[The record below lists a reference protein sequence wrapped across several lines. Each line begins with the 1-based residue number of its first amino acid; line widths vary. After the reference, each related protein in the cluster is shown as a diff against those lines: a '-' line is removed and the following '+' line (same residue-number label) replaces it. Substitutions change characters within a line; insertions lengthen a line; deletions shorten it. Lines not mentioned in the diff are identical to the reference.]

1 MNKIL
6 TAPLFMFAISALAN
20 DMDSAAKEG
29 YDLAEQTQKQTESAL
44 KDFQPQKELPNFT
57 ASPNEADFYQHSSKI
72 GNAANQSLNESEL
85 GKLARETYIN
95 NPKDKIDWQ
104 SDMVKNSQTIQE
116 NAEGITVGSAEQCS
130 KKSISQST
138 FKAHV
143 CERGKTIVSTCTNTA
158 SVEWT
163 SETQTK
169 TVTRVYPLRR
179 QFWHKEGGRIV
190 VVITPDVS
198 GKIEKAS
205 YAYKMSYM
213 HDAVDVEALGG
224 KFQYWFAPGKKGWK
238 PVENPLKVTTQQFI
252 KGKQYR
258 FSHPDESRY
267 GRDISLPVDATL
279 HFTVKVT
286 ETIWHPKVVWTE
298 NCPVDKTNAVKTKA
312 WCSQK
317 GETRYVVKDGKRY
330 PVTLPCWQ
338 QSENWVVSENED
350 NTCGRWEKDPNCS
363 EGTRQCLQKIGNL
376 CVKESVKFQCQQ
388 TTQGEGFLCDGK
400 FYCSDGKCAA
410 IASGKNN
417 DFGEAVSQLAA
428 LAKAG
433 KDISGDGKNISA
445 FAGKPMACRKTAI
458 GFSNCCKSSGWGHDI
473 GLASC
478 DSEEKAIGKA
488 KEKGLVVDV
497 GEFCAEDVLG
507 VCLRKKHSYCVFDS
521 KLAQIVQA
529 QGRGGQLGVG
539 FGSAKHP
546 DCRGMTI
553 DELQRVKFDTLDFT
567 EFYDELNSKTKL
579 PDSQKLT
586 EKISQ
591 QIKNELQG
599 RKS

>member
-6 TAPLFMFAISALAN
+6 TVPLLMFAISAFAN
-20 DMDSAAKEG
+20 DMDNAAKEG
-29 YDLAEQTQKQTESAL
+29 YDLAEQTQKQAESTL

-57 ASPNEADFYQHSSKI
+57 PNPNEADFYQDASKI
-72 GNAANQSLNESEL
+72 GNAANQSLNDSEL

-116 NAEGITVGSAEQCS
+116 NAEGITAGSAEQCS
-130 KKSISQST
+130 KKGISQST
-138 FKAHV
+138 FKEHI

-163 SETQTK
+163 SETQTR
-169 TVTRVYPLRR
+169 TVTRVYQLQNLP
-179 QFWHKEGGRIV
+179 FHKEGSRIV
-190 VVITPDVS
+190 VVITPDIEGTIEKVTYTHPGCHRCYGGVEVS
-198 GKIEKAS
+198 GLS
-205 YAYKMSYM
+205 G
-213 HDAVDVEALGG
+213 D
-224 KFQYWFAPGKKGWK
+224 FFYWIGSRQTLSGELNITDRTF
-238 PVENPLKVTTQQFI
+238 TQSRPI
-252 KGKQYR
+252 R
-258 FSHPDESRY
+258 FSHNDRDSSKRY
-267 GRDISLPVDATL
+267 HFNIPAKLTL
-279 HFTVKVT
+279 YFTLKVN
-286 ETIWHPKVVWTE
+286 ETIWHPKVVWTA
-298 NCPVDKTNAVKTKA
+298 NCPVDKANAVKAKA

-338 QSENWVVSENED
+338 ESEEWVVSERDD

-388 TTQGEGFLCDGK
+388 TTQGEGFLCGGK

-433 KDISGDGKNISA
+433 KDISGEGKNISA
-445 FAGKPMACRKTAI
+445 FTGKPLACRKTAI

-497 GEFCAEDVLG
+497 GEFCAEKVLG

-529 QGRGGQLGVG
+529 QGRGSQLGVG
-539 FGSAKHP
+539 FGNAKHP
-546 DCRGMTI
+546 DCRGLTI
-553 DELQRVKFDTLDFT
+553 DELQQVKFDLLDFT
-567 EFYDELNSKTKL
+567 EFYDELNSKTTL
-579 PDSQKLT
+579 PDSKKLT

-599 RKS
+599 RQP

>member
-6 TAPLFMFAISALAN
+6 TVPLLMFAISAFAN
-20 DMDSAAKEG
+20 EMDSAAKEG

-44 KDFQPQKELPNFT
+44 TNFQPQKELPNFT
-57 ASPNEADFYQHSSKI
+57 PNPNEVDFYQDASKI
-72 GNAANQSLNESEL
+72 GNAANQSLNDSEL
-85 GKLARETYIN
+85 GKLVRETYIN

-116 NAEGITVGSAEQCS
+116 NAEGITAGSAEQCS

-138 FKAHV
+138 FKEHV
-143 CERGKTIVSTCTNTA
+143 CERGKTIVSTCANTA
-158 SVEWT
+158 SVAWT
-163 SETQTK
+163 SETKTK
-169 TVTRVYPLRR
+169 RVTREYPLNR
-179 QFWHKEGGRIV
+179 QPYRKEGSRIV
-190 VVITPDVS
+190 VTITPDVS
-198 GKIEKAS
+198 GTIEKAT
-205 YAYKMSYM
+205 YAYRGGYM
-213 HDAVDVEALGG
+213 DDYIEVEGLGAR
-224 KFQYWFAPGKKGWK
+224 FTYAIKGSRS
-238 PVENPLKVTTQQFI
+238 VENPLNI
-252 KGKQYR
+252 KTREWVKGQPIR
-258 FSHPDESRY
+258 FSHNEESRY
-267 GRDISLPVDATL
+267 GKYEFRQGAPVTL
-279 HFTVKVT
+279 RFTLKVS
-286 ETIWHPKVVWTE
+286 ETIWHPKVVWTA
-298 NCPVDKTNAVKTKA
+298 NCPIDKGNAVKTKA

-338 QSENWVVSENED
+338 GSGEWVVSERDD

-363 EGTRQCLQKIGNL
+363 EGSRQCLQKIGNL

-388 TTQGEGFLCDGK
+388 TTQGEGFLSGGK

-445 FAGKPMACRKTAI
+445 FTGKPMACRKTAI

-478 DSEEKAIGKA
+478 DSEEKTIGKA

-546 DCRGMTI
+546 DCRGLTI

-567 EFYDELNSKTKL
+567 EFYDELNSQTKL
-579 PDSQKLT
+579 PDSKKLT
-586 EKISQ
+586 EKISL
-591 QIKNELQG
+591 QIKNELSG
-599 RKS
+599 G

>member
-6 TAPLFMFAISALAN
+6 TVPLLMFAISAFAN
-20 DMDSAAKEG
+20 EMDSAAKEG

-44 KDFQPQKELPNFT
+44 TNFQPQKELPNFT
-57 ASPNEADFYQHSSKI
+57 PNPNEVDFYQDASKI
-72 GNAANQSLNESEL
+72 GNAANQSLGESEL
-85 GKLARETYIN
+85 GKLVRETYIN

-116 NAEGITVGSAEQCS
+116 NAEGITAGSAEQCS

-138 FKAHV
+138 FKEHV

-158 SVEWT
+158 SVAWT
-163 SETQTK
+163 SETKTK
-169 TVTRVYPLRR
+169 RVTREYPLNR
-179 QFWHKEGGRIV
+179 QPYRKEGSRIV
-190 VVITPDVS
+190 VTITPDVS
-198 GKIEKAS
+198 GTIEKAT
-205 YAYKMSYM
+205 YAYRGGYM
-213 HDAVDVEALGG
+213 DDYIEVEGLGAR
-224 KFQYWFAPGKKGWK
+224 FTYAIKGSRS
-238 PVENPLKVTTQQFI
+238 VENPLNI
-252 KGKQYR
+252 KTREWVKGQPIR
-258 FSHPDESRY
+258 FSHNEESRY
-267 GRDISLPVDATL
+267 GKYEFRQGATVTL
-279 HFTVKVT
+279 RFTLKVS
-286 ETIWHPKVVWTE
+286 ETIWHPKVVWTA
-298 NCPVDKTNAVKTKA
+298 NCPIDKGNAVKTKA

-317 GETRYVVKDGKRY
+317 GETRYVVKGGKRY

-338 QSENWVVSENED
+338 GSEEWVVSERDD

-363 EGTRQCLQKIGNL
+363 EGQRQCLQKIGNL

-388 TTQGEGFLCDGK
+388 TTQGEGFLCGGK

-445 FAGKPMACRKTAI
+445 FTGKPMACRKTAI

-546 DCRGMTI
+546 DCRGLTI

-567 EFYDELNSKTKL
+567 EFYDELDRKTTL
-579 PDSQKLT
+579 PDSKKLT

-591 QIKNELQG
+591 QIKNELSG
-599 RKS
+599 G